1 MTVREV
7 INESLGEFSMQY
19 ILAKEIAEKT
29 LSMIKKHTKKLTYK
43 SKVGA
48 KFETVIINVQY
59 SQDDEDFRMML
70 DVRPTHG
77 TFAGVN
83 DTTISISFF
92 IARNDILSLTDNE
105 LINKIY
111 SIAVHELNH
120 GYVILS
126 QAKYN
131 QKRGKELV
139 NSLPEWYDKCI
150 NFLQNY
156 KRVDIAYGF
165 VQALYACYEKEINA
179 IVSETTP
186 QICNYMVNKNKQDR
200 DTFIEAL
207 ENSEPFQRY
216 YNALYEVLPQIKEN
230 KDRLISVLNF
240 WKFDFN
246 EKTFDEIC
254 DFIERKS
261 TMALKYVEKNA
272 MLYYHNNI
280 KLGKTDWFETHK

>member
-1 MTVREV
+1 MTVREI
-7 INESLGEFSMQY
+7 INEALGEFPMQY
-19 ILAKEIAEKT
+19 ISAKEIAEKT
-29 LSMIKKHTKKLTYK
+29 LSMIKKHIKKLTYK

-186 QICNYMVNKNKQDR
+186 QISNYMVNKNKQDR